1 MTISFQFLQGLVR
14 DHAFQLFLC
23 RFLWQEFVH
32 DFFFAHISKILHH
45 YSVICLNDT
54 LNLHVFYYF
63 LPYEKLAPY
72 CLNDVFQFYIV
83 FYQSRKSIMET
94 FSYFHTHL
102 LQFLKLHDIN
112 NKGLLFIQFTLF
124 TLVSVP
130 PCPYKTLQYDLF
142 LYDHINHK

>member
-1 MTISFQFLQGLVR
+1 
-14 DHAFQLFLC
+14 
-23 RFLWQEFVH
+23 
-32 DFFFAHISKILHH
+32 
-45 YSVICLNDT
+45 
-54 LNLHVFYYF
+54 
-63 LPYEKLAPY
+63 
-72 CLNDVFQFYIV
+72 
-83 FYQSRKSIMET
+83 MET

-142 LYDHINHK
+142 LYDHIIHK

>member
-32 DFFFAHISKILHH
+32 DFSFAHISKILHH

-63 LPYEKLAPY
+63 LPYEKLAPC

-83 FYQSRKSIMET
+83 FYQSRKSVMET

-124 TLVSVP
+124 TLVSVL

-142 LYDHINHK
+142 LYDHIIRK